1 MNSTAAAHRQREGGK
16 AQSRNEAQQHRQRE
30 ENERR
35 RKQQPLPLCERLP
48 FFSHV
53 PTSPARVFSSL
64 PLLSF
69 LFARLGGERLPALHQ
84 LCELLLLRLL
94 FGVER
99 AVFLIVGR
107 GFLQPRVQ
115 RGERLLLL
123 RDLPLADGQL
133 PPGRLRPVAALR
145 LFRKALFLYCLFRLC
160 LFSPTASAFILR

>member
-1 MNSTAAAHRQREGGK
+1 M
-16 AQSRNEAQQHRQRE
+16 
-30 ENERR
+30 
-35 RKQQPLPLCERLP
+35 
-48 FFSHV
+48 
-53 PTSPARVFSSL
+53 FSSL

-69 LFARLGGERLPALHQ
+69 LFARLGGERLPTLHQ

-123 RDLPLADGQL
+123 RDLALADGQL
-133 PPGRLRPVAALR
+133 AACRLLIFIAARR
-145 LFRKALFLYCLFRLC
+145 LFRKVLFLYCLFRLC
-160 LFSPTASAFILR
+160 LFVGCSAFILR